1 LSLGTSSSGG
11 WEPRCPGGCPGGEL
25 ITAANDAKK
34 GSILSSSQWHKFYSA
49 KVAAP
54 RNVLFELLSD
64 MPNYRRWLP
73 ESEAFSHTTDVDPY
87 PVELGSKYHDGRP
100 DEPGKDWWGTVI
112 GFQRPGSIDFH
123 QTIPVTQLKAT
134 VDVRIHYS
142 LESEDGGTRVSRWQV
157 MDVYMPTIVRPLRSV
172 IISKFDQ
179 EIARTMAAVK
189 EFAESHAADRAGDQ
203 THRGRS
209 VEHASS

>member
-1 LSLGTSSSGG
+1 LSLGTSSSGR

-34 GSILSSSQWHKFYSA
+34 GSILSSSQWHRFYSA

-73 ESEAFSHTTDVDPY
+73 ESEAFSRTTDVDPY
-87 PVELGSKYHDGRP
+87 PVELGSTYRDGRP
-100 DEPGKDWWGTVI
+100 GEPGKDWWGTVI

-123 QTIPVTQLKAT
+123 HTIHVTQLKAT
-134 VDVRIHYS
+134 VDARIHYS
-142 LESEDGGTRVSRWQV
+142 LEPEDGGTRVSRWLV
-157 MDVYMPTIVRPLRSV
+157 LDVNMPPIVRPLRSA
-172 IISKFDQ
+172 IISKFD
-179 EIARTMAAVK
+179 EENVRTMAAVK
-189 EFAESHAADRAGDQ
+189 EYAETQAADRAGDK
-203 THRGRS
+203 TRGS
-209 VEHASS
+209 V

>member
-1 LSLGTSSSGG
+1 LS
-11 WEPRCPGGCPGGEL
+11 
-25 ITAANDAKK
+25 K
-34 GSILSSSQWHKFYSA
+34 SQWHKLYSA

-54 RNVLFELLSD
+54 AEVLFELLSD
-64 MPNYRRWLP
+64 MPNYGRWLP
-73 ESEAFSHTTDVDPY
+73 ESEAFSRTTDVDPY
-87 PVELGSKYHDGRP
+87 PVALGTNYLDGRP
-100 DEPGKDWWGTVI
+100 GEPGKDWRGTVI

-123 QTIPVTQLKAT
+123 QTIHVSQLKAT

-157 MDVYMPTIVRPLRSV
+157 MDVKMPTIVRPLRSV

-189 EFAESHAADRAGDQ
+189 EFAETHTGDRAGDK
-203 THRGRS
+203 THGTL
-209 VEHASS
+209 